1 MIGRVHASQTF
12 TIVAAN
18 SLVTAATAATASAVI
33 TIRKAGTQIGT
44 ATFAAGATTAT
55 ISITTAAV
63 SKGDL
68 ITFHA
73 PNTQDATLANV
84 SGTISN

>member
-1 MIGRVHASQTF
+1 MIA
-12 TIVAAN
+12 IK
-18 SLVTAATAATASAVI
+18 
-33 TIRKAGTQIGT
+33 KAGTQIGT

-55 ISITTAAV
+55 VSIQTAAV

-73 PNTQDATLANV
+73 PDKADATLANV